1 MIGFGDGMAARA
13 IRKTSQIRKLWP
25 GRDVRSPPAAP
36 PPPERADPSL
46 GEGPAKPSP
55 HELTAHELIAMARS
69 ARSRRSPA

>member
-25 GRDVRSPPAAP
+25 GRDVRAPPAAP
-36 PPPERADPSL
+36 PPERAEPSAV
-46 GEGPAKPSP
+46 ERPVKPSP